1 MNLNETHTFCNAE
14 TICQFINELPYGFEC
29 QLCSFESD
37 NFNIIMSHMKEKH
50 SNEIVLSLKEL
61 HSDETKNIAAISPYK
76 YNVKNKNQAIS
87 KDKDKKWLR
96 PKPKKRRNR
105 DDVSLLRTVLKQV
118 HLQSVAM
125 SQEFQMEDEENN
137 KRKLRDESLLKI
149 VLERT
154 HHRSVVKVNLIQK
167 VFQKC
172 AKSLP

>member
-1 MNLNETHTFCNAE
+1 MNLNETHTFCNEE
-14 TICQFINELPYGFEC
+14 TMCQFINELPYGFEC

-50 SNEIVLSLKEL
+50 SNEIMLSLKKL
-61 HSDETKNIAAISPYK
+61 HSDETQNIAAISPFK

-96 PKPKKRRNR
+96 PKPKKRRKR

-137 KRKLRDESLLKI
+137 KRKSKLMSEAPKRKKAKTSDERI
-149 VLERT
+149 FEEFF
-154 HHRSVVKVNLIQK
+154 LI
-167 VFQKC
+167 
-172 AKSLP
+172 